1 MRSASGSWQL
11 LWLGLYLF
19 GSFVAAALGGVSTAR
34 AIPTWYRT
42 LRKPNWNPPDAVFGP
57 VWTLL
62 YLSMAVAAWLIR
74 RGMSSSPE
82 QVRVGKAALR
92 LWWVQLSLNLGWTLV
107 FFGRRR
113 PDWGLVV
120 ISILELTIIATAV
133 AAARVS
139 MTATALLTPYALWTA
154 FASVL
159 NFRIWQLNH

>member
-11 LWLGLYLF
+11 PWLGVYLF
-19 GSFVAAALGGVSTAR
+19 GSFVAAGVGGLSTAS

-42 LRKPNWNPPDAVFGP
+42 LRKPDWNPPNAVFGP
-57 VWTLL
+57 VWTVL
-62 YLSMAVAAWLIR
+62 YISMAVAAWLIR

-82 QVRVGKAALR
+82 RVRTGEAALR
-92 LWWVQLSLNLGWTLV
+92 LWWVQLILNLGWTLV

-120 ISILELTIIATAV
+120 IAILELTIIATTV

-139 MTATALLTPYALWTA
+139 LVAAALLTPYALWTV

-159 NFRIWQLNH
+159 NLRIWQLNH